1 MDILEEIERI
11 LRERN
16 IVSEYVM
23 GFDEK
28 EQCDWHFLDLSVRDR
43 RMGIDICREC
53 TIFLEDWHGHYDPET
68 EWNEFV
74 STLNGIFDNEL
85 CALGAYIGSVEPQNA
100 GTAMLARREVV
111 NEEYIIDELGTGKII
126 RCCFFDPSLNREY
139 RV

>member
-16 IVSEYVM
+16 IVSEYVS

-28 EQCDWHFLDLSVRDR
+28 EQRDWHVYDLTVKDR
-43 RMGIDICREC
+43 KMALDICSEC
-53 TIFLEDWHGHYDPET
+53 TIFFEDWHGHYNPENDR
-68 EWNEFV
+68 NEFV
-74 STLNGIFDNEL
+74 RTLNGIFDNEL

-100 GTAMLARREVV
+100 GTAMLARREDV